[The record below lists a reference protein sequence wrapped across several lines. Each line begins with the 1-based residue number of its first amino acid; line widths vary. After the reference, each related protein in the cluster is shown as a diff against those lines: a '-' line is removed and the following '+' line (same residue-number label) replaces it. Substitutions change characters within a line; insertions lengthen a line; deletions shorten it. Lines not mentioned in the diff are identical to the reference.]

1 MNLSD
6 KHLKL
11 LHKLSKSWLAHRGLG
26 YDEQVIE
33 DDLLENIL
41 GIGLN
46 VEDALIIVDEIK
58 QRVKWGF
65 DCCPN

>member
-11 LHKLSKSWLAHRGLG
+11 LHKLSKSWLDHRRLG

-33 DDLLENIL
+33 DDLLENIMY
-41 GIGLN
+41 IGLDI
-46 VEDALIIVDEIK
+46 EDALIIVDEIK